1 MANDRELSDAER
13 VWLIN
18 KVINAKGLYGLL
30 DEIATEFK
38 TTEIPG
44 FARPL
49 SDSKDSPKP
58 ISINNPE
65 EKVISMS
72 VPSEASI
79 YRESAKDLVEQD
91 RRDHPVVPEESKETI
106 ISSETIDARGE
117 QIKNVGYPTDLSDA
131 ITMQYAD
138 EHYLSA
144 HQSLSAYYTKSQTN
158 ALSSTFRSGLATTE
172 QLTAY

>member
-13 VWLIN
+13 VWLIT

-38 TTEIPG
+38 NTEIPG

-106 ISSETIDARGE
+106 ISSETIE
-117 QIKNVGYPTDLSDA
+117 PLTPSP
-131 ITMQYAD
+131 AD
-138 EHYLSA
+138 NLEEKPKVLERK
-144 HQSLSAYYTKSQTN
+144 LN
-158 ALSSTFRSGLATTE
+158 NNPWSGIETVSPG
-172 QLTAY
+172 QLKL

>member
-13 VWLIN
+13 VWLIT

-58 ISINNPE
+58 ISINNSE
-65 EKVISMS
+65 EQVTTIST
-72 VPSEASI
+72 PSKASI
-79 YRESAKDLVEQD
+79 YRESARDLVEQD
-91 RRDHPVVPEESKETI
+91 RREHPVVSEETI
-106 ISSETIDARGE
+106 EPLTSSSADNLEEKPKVLERKLNNPWSGIETVSPG
-117 QIKNVGYPTDLSDA
+117 
-131 ITMQYAD
+131 
-138 EHYLSA
+138 
-144 HQSLSAYYTKSQTN
+144 
-158 ALSSTFRSGLATTE
+158 
-172 QLTAY
+172 QLKL

>member
-13 VWLIN
+13 VWLIT

-58 ISINNPE
+58 ISINNSE
-65 EKVISMS
+65 EQVTTIST
-72 VPSEASI
+72 PSKASI
-79 YRESAKDLVEQD
+79 YRESARDLVEQD
-91 RRDHPVVPEESKETI
+91 RREHPVVSEETEETI
-106 ISSETIDARGE
+106 EPLTSSSADNLEEKPKVLERKLNNNPWSGIETVSPG
-117 QIKNVGYPTDLSDA
+117 
-131 ITMQYAD
+131 
-138 EHYLSA
+138 
-144 HQSLSAYYTKSQTN
+144 
-158 ALSSTFRSGLATTE
+158 
-172 QLTAY
+172 QLKL

>member
-13 VWLIN
+13 VWLIT

-58 ISINNPE
+58 INNPE

-72 VPSEASI
+72 VPSKASI

-91 RRDHPVVPEESKETI
+91 RREHPVVPEESKETI
-106 ISSETIDARGE
+106 ISSETIE
-117 QIKNVGYPTDLSDA
+117 PLTPSP
-131 ITMQYAD
+131 AD
-138 EHYLSA
+138 NLEEKPKVLERK
-144 HQSLSAYYTKSQTN
+144 LN
-158 ALSSTFRSGLATTE
+158 NNPWSGIETVSPG
-172 QLTAY
+172 QLKL

>member
-1 MANDRELSDAER
+1 MVNDRELSDAER
-13 VWLIN
+13 VWLIT

-91 RRDHPVVPEESKETI
+91 RREHPVVSEETEETI
-106 ISSETIDARGE
+106 EPLTSSSADNLEEKPKVLERKLNNNPWSGIETVSPG
-117 QIKNVGYPTDLSDA
+117 
-131 ITMQYAD
+131 
-138 EHYLSA
+138 
-144 HQSLSAYYTKSQTN
+144 
-158 ALSSTFRSGLATTE
+158 
-172 QLTAY
+172 QLKL

>member
-13 VWLIN
+13 VWLIT

-91 RRDHPVVPEESKETI
+91 RREHPVVSEESKETI
-106 ISSETIDARGE
+106 EPLTSSSADNLEEKPKVLERKLNNNPWSGIETVSPG
-117 QIKNVGYPTDLSDA
+117 
-131 ITMQYAD
+131 
-138 EHYLSA
+138 
-144 HQSLSAYYTKSQTN
+144 
-158 ALSSTFRSGLATTE
+158 
-172 QLTAY
+172 QLKL

>member
-18 KVINAKGLYGLL
+18 KVINAKGLMGLL
-30 DEIATEFK
+30 DEIANEFK

-49 SDSKDSPKP
+49 SDDKELPKP

-65 EKVISMS
+65 EKVTTISI
-72 VPSEASI
+72 PNEASI

-91 RRDHPVVPEESKETI
+91 RRDHPVVPEGTKETI
-106 ISSETIDARGE
+106 ISSETIE
-117 QIKNVGYPTDLSDA
+117 PLTPPP
-131 ITMQYAD
+131 AD
-138 EHYLSA
+138 NLEEKPKVLERK
-144 HQSLSAYYTKSQTN
+144 LN
-158 ALSSTFRSGLATTE
+158 NNPWSGIETVSPG
-172 QLTAY
+172 QLKL

>member
-49 SDSKDSPKP
+49 NENKTETKP

-91 RRDHPVVPEESKETI
+91 RREHPVVSEETEETI
-106 ISSETIDARGE
+106 EPLTSSSADNLEEKPKVLERKLNNNPWSGIETVSPG
-117 QIKNVGYPTDLSDA
+117 
-131 ITMQYAD
+131 
-138 EHYLSA
+138 
-144 HQSLSAYYTKSQTN
+144 
-158 ALSSTFRSGLATTE
+158 
-172 QLTAY
+172 QLKL

>member
-13 VWLIN
+13 VWLIT

-58 ISINNPE
+58 ISIDNPE
-65 EKVISMS
+65 EKVTTIST
-72 VPSEASI
+72 PNEASI
-79 YRESAKDLVEQD
+79 YRESARDLVEQD
-91 RRDHPVVPEESKETI
+91 RRDHPVVPEGTKETI
-106 ISSETIDARGE
+106 IQSETIE
-117 QIKNVGYPTDLSDA
+117 PLTPSP
-131 ITMQYAD
+131 AD
-138 EHYLSA
+138 NLEEKPKVLERK
-144 HQSLSAYYTKSQTN
+144 LN
-158 ALSSTFRSGLATTE
+158 NPWSGIETVSPG
-172 QLTAY
+172 QLKL

>member
-18 KVINAKGLYGLL
+18 KVINVKGLIGLL
-30 DEIATEFK
+30 DEIANEFK

-49 SDSKDSPKP
+49 SDDKESPKP
-58 ISINNPE
+58 ISIDNPE
-65 EKVISMS
+65 EKVTTIST
-72 VPSEASI
+72 PNEASI

-106 ISSETIDARGE
+106 ISSETIE
-117 QIKNVGYPTDLSDA
+117 PLTSSS
-131 ITMQYAD
+131 AD
-138 EHYLSA
+138 NLEEKPKVLER
-144 HQSLSAYYTKSQTN
+144 KPN
-158 ALSSTFRSGLATTE
+158 NNPWSGIETVSPG
-172 QLTAY
+172 QLKL

>member
-1 MANDRELSDAER
+1 MVNDRELSDAER
-13 VWLIN
+13 VWLIT

-49 SDSKDSPKP
+49 NENKTETKP

-79 YRESAKDLVEQD
+79 YRESARDLVEQD
-91 RRDHPVVPEESKETI
+91 RREHPVVSEESKETI
-106 ISSETIDARGE
+106 ISSETIE
-117 QIKNVGYPTDLSDA
+117 PLTPSP
-131 ITMQYAD
+131 AD
-138 EHYLSA
+138 NLEEKPKVLERK
-144 HQSLSAYYTKSQTN
+144 LN
-158 ALSSTFRSGLATTE
+158 NPWSGIETVSPG
-172 QLTAY
+172 QLKL

>member
-1 MANDRELSDAER
+1 MVNDRELSDAER
-13 VWLIN
+13 VWLIT

-49 SDSKDSPKP
+49 NENKTETKP

-79 YRESAKDLVEQD
+79 YRESARDLVEQD
-91 RRDHPVVPEESKETI
+91 RREHPVVSEETEETI
-106 ISSETIDARGE
+106 EPLTSSPADNLEEKPKVLERKLNNNPWSGIETVSPG
-117 QIKNVGYPTDLSDA
+117 
-131 ITMQYAD
+131 
-138 EHYLSA
+138 
-144 HQSLSAYYTKSQTN
+144 
-158 ALSSTFRSGLATTE
+158 
-172 QLTAY
+172 QLKL

>member
-1 MANDRELSDAER
+1 MVNDRELSDAER
-13 VWLIN
+13 VWLIT

-49 SDSKDSPKP
+49 NDSKDSPKP

-79 YRESAKDLVEQD
+79 YRESARDLVEQD
-91 RRDHPVVPEESKETI
+91 RREHPVVSEETEETI
-106 ISSETIDARGE
+106 EPLTSSSADNLEEKPKVLERKLNNNPWSGIETVSPG
-117 QIKNVGYPTDLSDA
+117 
-131 ITMQYAD
+131 
-138 EHYLSA
+138 
-144 HQSLSAYYTKSQTN
+144 
-158 ALSSTFRSGLATTE
+158 
-172 QLTAY
+172 QLKL

>member
-13 VWLIN
+13 VWLIT

-49 SDSKDSPKP
+49 NDSKDSPKP

-65 EKVISMS
+65 EKVAPMS

-79 YRESAKDLVEQD
+79 YRESAKDLVELD
-91 RRDHPVVPEESKETI
+91 RKDHPVVPEGTEETI
-106 ISSETIDARGE
+106 IQSETIE
-117 QIKNVGYPTDLSDA
+117 PLTPSPTD
-131 ITMQYAD
+131 
-138 EHYLSA
+138 
-144 HQSLSAYYTKSQTN
+144 SLEEKPKVLERKLN
-158 ALSSTFRSGLATTE
+158 NPWSGIETVSPG
-172 QLTAY
+172 QLKL

>member
-13 VWLIN
+13 VWLIT

-65 EKVISMS
+65 EQIISMS

-79 YRESAKDLVEQD
+79 YRKSARALVEQD
-91 RRDHPVVPEESKETI
+91 RREHPVVSEETEETI
-106 ISSETIDARGE
+106 EPLTSSSADNLEEKPKVLERKLNNNPWSGIETVSPG
-117 QIKNVGYPTDLSDA
+117 
-131 ITMQYAD
+131 
-138 EHYLSA
+138 
-144 HQSLSAYYTKSQTN
+144 
-158 ALSSTFRSGLATTE
+158 
-172 QLTAY
+172 QLKL

>member
-1 MANDRELSDAER
+1 MVNDRELSDAER
-13 VWLIN
+13 VWLIT

-44 FARPL
+44 FVRPL

-58 ISINNPE
+58 ISINNSE

-106 ISSETIDARGE
+106 ISSETIE
-117 QIKNVGYPTDLSDA
+117 PLTLPP
-131 ITMQYAD
+131 AD
-138 EHYLSA
+138 NLEEKPKVLERK
-144 HQSLSAYYTKSQTN
+144 LN
-158 ALSSTFRSGLATTE
+158 NPWSGIETVSPG
-172 QLTAY
+172 QLKL

>member
-106 ISSETIDARGE
+106 ISSETIE
-117 QIKNVGYPTDLSDA
+117 PLTSSS
-131 ITMQYAD
+131 AD
-138 EHYLSA
+138 NLEEKPKVLERK
-144 HQSLSAYYTKSQTN
+144 LN
-158 ALSSTFRSGLATTE
+158 NNPWSGIETVSPG
-172 QLTAY
+172 QLKL

>member
-13 VWLIN
+13 VWLIT

-58 ISINNPE
+58 ISINNSE
-65 EKVISMS
+65 EQVTTIST
-72 VPSEASI
+72 PSKASI
-79 YRESAKDLVEQD
+79 YRESARDLVEQD
-91 RRDHPVVPEESKETI
+91 RREHPVVSEETI
-106 ISSETIDARGE
+106 EPLTSSSADNLEEKPKVLERKLNNNPWSGIETVSPG
-117 QIKNVGYPTDLSDA
+117 
-131 ITMQYAD
+131 
-138 EHYLSA
+138 
-144 HQSLSAYYTKSQTN
+144 
-158 ALSSTFRSGLATTE
+158 
-172 QLTAY
+172 QLKL

>member
-18 KVINAKGLYGLL
+18 KVINAKGLMGLL
-30 DEIATEFK
+30 DEIANEFK

-49 SDSKDSPKP
+49 SDDKELPKP

-65 EKVISMS
+65 EKVTTISI
-72 VPSEASI
+72 PNEASI

-91 RRDHPVVPEESKETI
+91 RRDHPVAPEETTITPPVTDNLEEKPKVLERKPNNNPWSGIETV
-106 ISSETIDARGE
+106 SPG
-117 QIKNVGYPTDLSDA
+117 
-131 ITMQYAD
+131 
-138 EHYLSA
+138 
-144 HQSLSAYYTKSQTN
+144 
-158 ALSSTFRSGLATTE
+158 
-172 QLTAY
+172 QLKL

>member
-13 VWLIN
+13 VWLIT

-79 YRESAKDLVEQD
+79 YRESAKDLVELD
-91 RRDHPVVPEESKETI
+91 RRDYPVVPEETKETTI
-106 ISSETIDARGE
+106 TPPVTDNLEEKPKVLERKPNNNPWTGIETVSPG
-117 QIKNVGYPTDLSDA
+117 
-131 ITMQYAD
+131 
-138 EHYLSA
+138 
-144 HQSLSAYYTKSQTN
+144 
-158 ALSSTFRSGLATTE
+158 
-172 QLTAY
+172 QLKL

>member
-13 VWLIN
+13 VWLIT

-65 EKVISMS
+65 EQVTTIST
-72 VPSEASI
+72 PSKASI
-79 YRESAKDLVEQD
+79 YRESARDLVEQD
-91 RRDHPVVPEESKETI
+91 RREHPVVSEETEETI
-106 ISSETIDARGE
+106 EPLTSSSADNLEEKPKVLERKLNNNPWSGIETVSPG
-117 QIKNVGYPTDLSDA
+117 
-131 ITMQYAD
+131 
-138 EHYLSA
+138 
-144 HQSLSAYYTKSQTN
+144 
-158 ALSSTFRSGLATTE
+158 
-172 QLTAY
+172 QLKL

>member
-13 VWLIN
+13 VWLIT

-49 SDSKDSPKP
+49 NDSKDSPKP

-65 EKVISMS
+65 EKVAPMS

-79 YRESAKDLVEQD
+79 YRESAKDLVELD
-91 RRDHPVVPEESKETI
+91 RRDYPVVPEETKETTI
-106 ISSETIDARGE
+106 TPPVTDNLEEKPKVLERKPNNNPWTGIETVSPG
-117 QIKNVGYPTDLSDA
+117 
-131 ITMQYAD
+131 
-138 EHYLSA
+138 
-144 HQSLSAYYTKSQTN
+144 
-158 ALSSTFRSGLATTE
+158 
-172 QLTAY
+172 QLKL